1 MGYVVQNIHGVIAVN
16 DEATLNEPKEIRFID
31 PHYNERFKIKDG
43 EQILISYPDGEK
55 KALTCKFIDEYH
67 VIVGHT
73 PYHICQFAECM
84 QNLGATVT
92 PFPEKRMIWSNID
105 LDLKDWIADLRAEYP
120 DYTEEQLTD
129 IMYDTNN
136 GYLDD
141 ERSNLDIQCNSEI
154 IAIADIGRWNGRF
167 AGYGII
173 KSGNVADCLY
183 SPHDYAQWYV
193 DRDGEF
199 RSTQIH
205 HDGSNYYYYRS
216 FKDGVEDDERDDLLA
231 DIYEGKATQEQIDR
245 LTDKLGPTIGK
256 VYGWDFPT
264 DKAARVSIRDAR

>member
-1 MGYVVQNIHGVIAVN
+1 MGYVVQNIHGVVAVN
-16 DEATLNEPKEIRFID
+16 DEATLNEPKEIKFID

-67 VIVGHT
+67 VLVGRT

-120 DYTEEQLTD
+120 DYTKEQLTD

-141 ERSNLDIQCNSEI
+141 ERSNLDIQCDSSI

-167 AGYGII
+167 SGYVIYRTARV
-173 KSGNVADCLY
+173 SDCLH
-183 SPHDYAQWYV
+183 SPYELAEWYV
-193 DRDGEF
+193 DREGEF

-205 HDGSNYYYYRS
+205 HDGSNYYYYRT
-216 FKDGVEDDERDDLLA
+216 FKDDAPTDDIEQLLS
-231 DIYEGKATQEQIDR
+231 DIYDGKATQEQIDR

-264 DKAARVSIRDAR
+264 KTERVSSRDAR

>member
-67 VIVGHT
+67 VVVGHT

-84 QNLGATVT
+84 QNLGATVA
-92 PFPEKRMIWSNID
+92 PFPEKRMIWSNTD
-105 LDLKDWIADLRAEYP
+105 LDLKDWTELREEYP

-141 ERSNLDIQCNSEI
+141 ERSNLNIQCNSEI

-167 AGYGII
+167 SGYGII

-183 SPHDYAQWYV
+183 SSHDYAQWYV

-205 HDGSNYYYYRS
+205 HDGSNHYYYRT
-216 FKDGVEDDERDDLLA
+216 FKDGVEDYEREDLLA

-256 VYGWDFPT
+256 VYGWEFPT
-264 DKAARVSIRDAR
+264 DKAARVSSRDAR

>member
-92 PFPEKRMIWSNID
+92 PFPEKRTIWSDIHLDID
-105 LDLKDWIADLRAEYP
+105 DWKDDLKEYYPELDEDGLVQKMYETNAEY
-120 DYTEEQLTD
+120 L
-129 IMYDTNN
+129 
-136 GYLDD
+136 GD
-141 ERSNLDIQCNSEI
+141 ERINLDIRCGSDI
-154 IAIADIGRWNGRF
+154 LVIGDIGRWNGRVQ
-167 AGYGII
+167 GYKLIE
-173 KSGNVADCLY
+173 SGKISDCLY
-183 SPHDYAQWYV
+183 TECDMAEWYV
-193 DRDGEF
+193 DREGEF

-205 HDGSNYYYYRS
+205 HDGRNYLYYRT
-216 FKDGVEDDERDDLLA
+216 FKEGIEDYEREDLLA
-231 DIYEGKATQEQIDR
+231 DIYDGKATQDQIDR

-256 VYGWDFPT
+256 VYGWEFPT
-264 DKAARVSIRDAR
+264 DKAARVSSRDAR

>member
-1 MGYVVQNIHGVIAVN
+1 MGYVVQNIHGVLAVN

-105 LDLKDWIADLRAEYP
+105 LDLKDWTELREEYP

-205 HDGSNYYYYRS
+205 HDGSNYYYYRA

-256 VYGWDFPT
+256 VYGWEFPT
-264 DKAARVSIRDAR
+264 DKAARVSSRDAR

>member
-92 PFPEKRMIWSNID
+92 PFPEKRMIWSNTD
-105 LDLKDWIADLRAEYP
+105 LDLKDWTELREEYP
-120 DYTEEQLTD
+120 DYTEEQLTNEM
-129 IMYDTNN
+129 IETNN
-136 GYLDD
+136 SYLDD
-141 ERSNLDIQCNSEI
+141 ERANLNIQCGDDI
-154 IAIADIGRWNGRF
+154 LAIGDIGRWNGRRM
-167 AGYGII
+167 GYKTIE
-173 KSGNVADCLY
+173 SGKISDCL
-183 SPHDYAQWYV
+183 SSECDYAEWYV
-193 DRDGEF
+193 DREGEF
-199 RSTQIH
+199 RGKEIH
-205 HDGSNYYYYRS
+205 HDGTNYIYYRK
-216 FKDGVEDDERDDLLA
+216 FKESADYDDRAELMDQIYRGVAKQED
-231 DIYEGKATQEQIDR
+231 IDR
-245 LTDKLGPTIGK
+245 LTEKLGEQIGA
-256 VYGWDFPT
+256 VYGWEFPT
-264 DKAARVSIRDAR
+264 QKEEQVKAR

>member
-1 MGYVVQNIHGVIAVN
+1 MGHVVQKIHGVIAVN

-31 PHYNERFKIKDG
+31 THYNERFKIKDG

-105 LDLKDWIADLRAEYP
+105 LDLKDWTELREEYP

-216 FKDGVEDDERDDLLA
+216 FKDGVEDYERDDLLA

-264 DKAARVSIRDAR
+264 DKAARVSSRDAR

>member
-16 DEATLNEPKEIRFID
+16 DEATLSEPKEIRFID

-105 LDLKDWIADLRAEYP
+105 LDLKDWTELREEYP

-173 KSGNVADCLY
+173 KSGNEADCLY

-193 DRDGEF
+193 DRAGEF

-256 VYGWDFPT
+256 VYGWEFPT
-264 DKAARVSIRDAR
+264 DKAERVSSRDAR

>member
-120 DYTEEQLTD
+120 DHTEEQLT
-129 IMYDTNN
+129 
-136 GYLDD
+136 L
-141 ERSNLDIQCNSEI
+141 
-154 IAIADIGRWNGRF
+154 
-167 AGYGII
+167 AGG
-173 KSGNVADCLY
+173 A
-183 SPHDYAQWYV
+183 
-193 DRDGEF
+193 DGEGQ
-199 RSTQIH
+199 RKVH
-205 HDGSNYYYYRS
+205 H
-216 FKDGVEDDERDDLLA
+216 L
-231 DIYEGKATQEQIDR
+231 
-245 LTDKLGPTIGK
+245 
-256 VYGWDFPT
+256 
-264 DKAARVSIRDAR
+264 

>member
-1 MGYVVQNIHGVIAVN
+1 MGYVVQNIHGVLAVN
-16 DEATLNEPKEIRFID
+16 DEATLNEPKAIRFID

-105 LDLKDWIADLRAEYP
+105 LDLKDWTELREEYP

-231 DIYEGKATQEQIDR
+231 DIYEGKATQDQIDR

-256 VYGWDFPT
+256 VYGWEFPT
-264 DKAARVSIRDAR
+264 DKAERVSSRDAR

>member
-105 LDLKDWIADLRAEYP
+105 LDLKDWTELREEYP

-231 DIYEGKATQEQIDR
+231 DIYDGKATQEQIDR

-264 DKAARVSIRDAR
+264 DKAARVSSRDAR

>member
-1 MGYVVQNIHGVIAVN
+1 MGYVVQNIHGVLAVN

-105 LDLKDWIADLRAEYP
+105 LDLKDWTELREEYP

-216 FKDGVEDDERDDLLA
+216 FKDGVEDYERDDLLA
-231 DIYEGKATQEQIDR
+231 DIYDGKATQEQIDR

-264 DKAARVSIRDAR
+264 DKAARVSSRDGR

>member
-73 PYHICQFAECM
+73 SYHICQFAECM

-92 PFPEKRMIWSNID
+92 PFPEKRMIWSNTD
-105 LDLKDWIADLRAEYP
+105 LDLKDWAELREEYP

-129 IMYDTNN
+129 IMHDTNN

-141 ERSNLDIQCNSEI
+141 ERCNLNITHTLFLC
-154 IAIADIGRWNGRF
+154 AI
-167 AGYGII
+167 
-173 KSGNVADCLY
+173 
-183 SPHDYAQWYV
+183 
-193 DRDGEF
+193 
-199 RSTQIH
+199 
-205 HDGSNYYYYRS
+205 
-216 FKDGVEDDERDDLLA
+216 
-231 DIYEGKATQEQIDR
+231 
-245 LTDKLGPTIGK
+245 
-256 VYGWDFPT
+256 
-264 DKAARVSIRDAR
+264 

>member
-16 DEATLNEPKEIRFID
+16 DEATLSEPKEIRFID

-105 LDLKDWIADLRAEYP
+105 LDLKDWTELREEYP

-256 VYGWDFPT
+256 VYGWEFPT
-264 DKAARVSIRDAR
+264 DKAERVSSRDAR

>member
-1 MGYVVQNIHGVIAVN
+1 MGYVVQNIHGVLAVN

-105 LDLKDWIADLRAEYP
+105 LDLKDWTELREEYP

-231 DIYEGKATQEQIDR
+231 DIYDGKATQEQIDR

-256 VYGWDFPT
+256 VYGWEFPT
-264 DKAARVSIRDAR
+264 DKAERVSSRDAR

>member
-105 LDLKDWIADLRAEYP
+105 LDLKDWKELREEYP

-154 IAIADIGRWNGRF
+154 VAIADIGRWNGRF

-216 FKDGVEDDERDDLLA
+216 FKDGVEDYERDDLLA
-231 DIYEGKATQEQIDR
+231 DIYDGKATQEQIDR

-256 VYGWDFPT
+256 VYGWEFPT
-264 DKAARVSIRDAR
+264 DKAARVSSRDAR

>member
-1 MGYVVQNIHGVIAVN
+1 MGYVVQNIHGVLAVN

-105 LDLKDWIADLRAEYP
+105 LDLKDWTELREEYP

-256 VYGWDFPT
+256 VYGWEFPT
-264 DKAARVSIRDAR
+264 DKAARVSSRDAR

>member
-31 PHYNERFKIKDG
+31 PHYNERFKIKNG

-73 PYHICQFAECM
+73 SYHICQFAECM

-92 PFPEKRMIWSNID
+92 PFPEKRMIWSNTD
-105 LDLKDWIADLRAEYP
+105 LDLKDWTELREEYP

-129 IMYDTNN
+129 IMHDTNN

-141 ERSNLDIQCNSEI
+141 ERCNLNIQCNSEI

-167 AGYGII
+167 SGYGII

-183 SPHDYAQWYV
+183 SPYDYAQWYV
-193 DRDGEF
+193 DRNGEF

-205 HDGSNYYYYRS
+205 HDGSNHYYYRT
-216 FKDGVEDDERDDLLA
+216 FKDGVEDYEREDLLA

-245 LTDKLGPTIGK
+245 LTDKLGPTIGE

-264 DKAARVSIRDAR
+264 EKNARVSSRDAR

>member
-73 PYHICQFAECM
+73 SYHICQFAECM

-92 PFPEKRMIWSNID
+92 PFPEKRVIWSNTD
-105 LDLKDWIADLRAEYP
+105 LDLKDWTELREEYP
-120 DYTEEQLTD
+120 AYTEEQLTD
-129 IMYDTNN
+129 EMIETNN
-136 GYLDD
+136 SYLDD
-141 ERSNLDIQCNSEI
+141 ERCNLNIQCNSEI

-167 AGYGII
+167 SGYGII

-183 SPHDYAQWYV
+183 SPYDYAQWYV
-193 DRDGEF
+193 DRNGEF

-205 HDGSNYYYYRS
+205 HDGSNHYYYRT
-216 FKDGVEDDERDDLLA
+216 FKDGVEDYEREDLLA

-256 VYGWDFPT
+256 VYGWEFPT
-264 DKAARVSIRDAR
+264 DKAERVSSRDAR

>member
-92 PFPEKRMIWSNID
+92 PFPEKRMIWSNTD
-105 LDLKDWIADLRAEYP
+105 LDLKDWTELREEYP

-141 ERSNLDIQCNSEI
+141 ERSNLNIQCNSEI

-167 AGYGII
+167 SGYAII

-183 SPHDYAQWYV
+183 SPYDYAQWYV
-193 DRDGEF
+193 DRNGEF

-205 HDGSNYYYYRS
+205 HDGSNHYYYRT
-216 FKDGVEDDERDDLLA
+216 FKDGVEDYEREDLLA
-231 DIYEGKATQEQIDR
+231 DIYDGKATQEQIDR

-256 VYGWDFPT
+256 VYGWEFPT
-264 DKAARVSIRDAR
+264 DKAARVSSRDAR

>member
-105 LDLKDWIADLRAEYP
+105 LDLKDWTELREEYP

-216 FKDGVEDDERDDLLA
+216 FKDGVEDYERDDLLA
-231 DIYEGKATQEQIDR
+231 DIYDGKATQEQIDR

-256 VYGWDFPT
+256 VYGWEFPT
-264 DKAARVSIRDAR
+264 DKAERVSSRDAR

>member
-1 MGYVVQNIHGVIAVN
+1 MGYVVQNIHGVVAVN
-16 DEATLNEPKEIRFID
+16 DEATLIEPKEIRFID

-55 KALTCKFIDEYH
+55 KALTCKLIDEYH

-105 LDLKDWIADLRAEYP
+105 LDLKDWTELREEYP

-256 VYGWDFPT
+256 VYGWEFPT
-264 DKAARVSIRDAR
+264 DKAERVSSRDAR

>member
-1 MGYVVQNIHGVIAVN
+1 MGYVVQNIHGVLAVN

-105 LDLKDWIADLRAEYP
+105 LDLKDWTELREEYP

-216 FKDGVEDDERDDLLA
+216 FKDGVEDYERDDLLA
-231 DIYEGKATQEQIDR
+231 DIYDGKATQEQIDR

-256 VYGWDFPT
+256 VYGWEFPT
-264 DKAARVSIRDAR
+264 DKAARVSSRDAR

>member
-105 LDLKDWIADLRAEYP
+105 LDLKDWTELREEYP

-216 FKDGVEDDERDDLLA
+216 FKDGVEDYERDDLLA

-256 VYGWDFPT
+256 VYGWEFPT
-264 DKAARVSIRDAR
+264 DKAERVSSRDAR

>member
-1 MGYVVQNIHGVIAVN
+1 MGYVVQNIHGVVAVN
-16 DEATLNEPKEIRFID
+16 DEATLNEPKEIKFID

-67 VIVGHT
+67 VLVGRT

-84 QNLGATVT
+84 QNLGATVA
-92 PFPEKRMIWSNID
+92 PFPEKRMIWSNTD

-154 IAIADIGRWNGRF
+154 LAIADIGRWNGRF
-167 AGYGII
+167 SGYGII

-193 DRDGEF
+193 DREGEF

-205 HDGSNYYYYRS
+205 HDGSNHYYYRT
-216 FKDGVEDDERDDLLA
+216 FKDGIEDYEREDLLA
-231 DIYEGKATQEQIDR
+231 DIYDGKATQEQIDR
-245 LTDKLGPTIGK
+245 LTDKLGTKIGE

-264 DKAARVSIRDAR
+264 KTERVSSRDAR

>member
-1 MGYVVQNIHGVIAVN
+1 MGYVVQNIHGVLAVN

-105 LDLKDWIADLRAEYP
+105 LDLKDRTELREEYP

-183 SPHDYAQWYV
+183 SPPDYAQWYV

-216 FKDGVEDDERDDLLA
+216 FKVGVEDDERDDLLA
-231 DIYEGKATQEQIDR
+231 DIYEGKATQDQIDR

-264 DKAARVSIRDAR
+264 DKAARVSSRDAR

>member
-1 MGYVVQNIHGVIAVN
+1 MGYVVQNIHGVLAVN

-105 LDLKDWIADLRAEYP
+105 LDLKDWKELREEYP

-256 VYGWDFPT
+256 VYGWEFPT
-264 DKAARVSIRDAR
+264 DKAERVSSRDAR

>member
-16 DEATLNEPKEIRFID
+16 DEATLNEPKDIRFID

-84 QNLGATVT
+84 QNLGATVI
-92 PFPEKRMIWSNID
+92 PFPEKRMIWSNTD
-105 LDLKDWIADLRAEYP
+105 LDLKDWTELREEYP

-129 IMYDTNN
+129 EMIETNN
-136 GYLDD
+136 SYLDD
-141 ERSNLDIQCNSEI
+141 ERCNLNIQCNSEI

-167 AGYGII
+167 SGYGII

-183 SPHDYAQWYV
+183 SPYDYAQWYV
-193 DRDGEF
+193 DRNGEF

-205 HDGSNYYYYRS
+205 HDGSNHYYYRT
-216 FKDGVEDDERDDLLA
+216 FKDGVEDYEREDLLA

-264 DKAARVSIRDAR
+264 EKNARVSSRDAR

>member
-43 EQILISYPDGEK
+43 DQILISYPDGEK

-67 VIVGHT
+67 VVVGHT

-84 QNLGATVT
+84 QNLGATVA
-92 PFPEKRMIWSNID
+92 PFPEKRMIWSNTD
-105 LDLKDWIADLRAEYP
+105 LDLKDWTELREEYP
-120 DYTEEQLTD
+120 DYTEEQFTD
-129 IMYDTNN
+129 EMIETNN
-136 GYLDD
+136 SYLDD
-141 ERSNLDIQCNSEI
+141 ERCNLNIQCNSEI

-167 AGYGII
+167 SGYGII

-183 SPHDYAQWYV
+183 SPYDYAQWYV
-193 DRDGEF
+193 DRNGEF

-205 HDGSNYYYYRS
+205 HDGSNHYYYRT
-216 FKDGVEDDERDDLLA
+216 FKDGVEDYEREDLLA

-256 VYGWDFPT
+256 VYGWEFPT
-264 DKAARVSIRDAR
+264 DKAARVSSRDAR

>member
-92 PFPEKRMIWSNID
+92 SFPEKRMIWSNID
-105 LDLKDWIADLRAEYP
+105 LDLKDWKELREEYP

-256 VYGWDFPT
+256 VYGWEFPT
-264 DKAARVSIRDAR
+264 DKAARVSSRDAR

>member
-105 LDLKDWIADLRAEYP
+105 LDLKDWTELREEYP

-141 ERSNLDIQCNSEI
+141 ERSNLNIQCNSEI

-167 AGYGII
+167 SGYGII

-205 HDGSNYYYYRS
+205 HDGSNHYYYRT
-216 FKDGVEDDERDDLLA
+216 FKDGVEDYEREDLLA

-264 DKAARVSIRDAR
+264 EKNARVSSRDAR

>member
-67 VIVGHT
+67 VIVGHI

-92 PFPEKRMIWSNID
+92 PFPEKRMIWSNTD
-105 LDLKDWIADLRAEYP
+105 LDLKDWTELREEYP

-141 ERSNLDIQCNSEI
+141 ERSNLNIQCNSEI

-167 AGYGII
+167 SGYGII

-183 SPHDYAQWYV
+183 SSHDYAQWYV

-205 HDGSNYYYYRS
+205 HDGSNHYYYRT
-216 FKDGVEDDERDDLLA
+216 FKDGVEDYEREDLLA

-256 VYGWDFPT
+256 VYGWEFPT
-264 DKAARVSIRDAR
+264 DKAARVSSRDAR

>member
-73 PYHICQFAECM
+73 SYHICQFAECM

-92 PFPEKRMIWSNID
+92 PFPEKRMIWSNTD
-105 LDLKDWIADLRAEYP
+105 LDLKDWTELREEYP

-129 IMYDTNN
+129 IMHDTNN

-141 ERSNLDIQCNSEI
+141 ERCNLNIQCNSEI

-167 AGYGII
+167 SGYGII

-205 HDGSNYYYYRS
+205 HDGSNHYYYRT
-216 FKDGVEDDERDDLLA
+216 FKDGVEDYEREDLLA

-256 VYGWDFPT
+256 VYGWEFPT
-264 DKAARVSIRDAR
+264 DKAARVSSRDAR